1 MTVIDRV
8 PREEPLS
15 PEIELVYDADC
26 PNVDRARDALR
37 QALALAGQHQ
47 GWSERVQEDGSEESC
62 SRHPSPTILIDGR
75 DPFGVEAG
83 RDAGCRL
90 YENGSPSVAGLTT
103 ALEAARRRRRARA
116 GCG

>member
-1 MTVIDRV
+1 MTGSDSASRAA
-8 PREEPLS
+8 PP
-15 PEIELVYDADC
+15 PPAIELVYDADC

-37 QALALAGQHQ
+37 QALAVAGQQQ

-62 SRHPSPTILIDGR
+62 LRHPSPTILIDGR

-83 RDAGCRL
+83 RAAGCRL
-90 YENGSPSVAGLTT
+90 YENGSPAVAGLAA
-103 ALEAARRRRRARA
+103 ALEAARRRRARG